1 MAYNVKV
8 TASAEK
14 DLDAIVS
21 YYIMQEL
28 SNPQAAGHLLD
39 EITKMYHALADNPMI
54 FPACSQPL
62 LQRYRKVT
70 VMRYVIIYRIDD
82 ETVYV
87 ERFFSQLEDYVNKL

>member
-21 YYIMQEL
+21 YIVQES
-28 SNPQAAGHLLD
+28 SNSQAAGHLLD
-39 EITKMYHALADNPMI
+39 EITKMYHVLADNPMI
-54 FPACSQPL
+54 FPACSQSL

-70 VMRYVIIYRIDD
+70 VMRYVIIYRIDG

>member
-1 MAYNVKV
+1 MAYNIKV

-21 YYIMQEL
+21 YIVQEL

-39 EITKMYHALADNPMI
+39 EITKIYHVLVDNPMV

-70 VMRYVIIYRIDD
+70 VMRYVIIYRIDG

>member
-21 YYIMQEL
+21 YIVEEL
-28 SNPQAAGHLLD
+28 STPQAAGHLLD
-39 EITKMYHALADNPMI
+39 EITKMYHVLADNPMI

-70 VMRYVIIYRIDD
+70 VMRYVVIYRIDG

>member
-14 DLDAIVS
+14 DLDAIIS
-21 YYIMQEL
+21 YIVQEL

-39 EITKMYHALADNPMI
+39 EITKMYHVLADNPMI

-70 VMRYVIIYRIDD
+70 VMRYVIIYRIDC

>member
-1 MAYNVKV
+1 MAFNVKV
-8 TASAEK
+8 NASAEK

-21 YYIMQEL
+21 YIVQEL

-39 EITKMYHALADNPMI
+39 EITKMYHVLADNPMT

-62 LQRYRKVT
+62 LQRYRKIT
-70 VMRYVIIYRIDD
+70 VLRYVIIYRIDG

>member
-1 MAYNVKV
+1 MAYKVKV

-14 DLDAIVS
+14 DLDAIIS
-21 YYIMQEL
+21 YIVQEL

-39 EITKMYHALADNPMI
+39 EITKMYHMLMVNPMV
-54 FPACSQPL
+54 FPVCSQPL

-82 ETVYV
+82 RTVYV

>member
-1 MAYNVKV
+1 MAYNIKV

-21 YYIMQEL
+21 YIVQDL

-39 EITKMYHALADNPMI
+39 EITKMYHVLADNPMI
-54 FPACSQPL
+54 FPTCSQPL

-70 VMRYVIIYRIDD
+70 VMRYVIIYRIDG
-82 ETVYV
+82 ETVYM

>member
-14 DLDAIVS
+14 DLDAIIS
-21 YYIMQEL
+21 YIVQEL
-28 SNPQAAGHLLD
+28 SNLQAASHLPD
-39 EITKMYHALADNPMI
+39 EITRMYHMLADNPMV

-70 VMRYVIIYRIDD
+70 VMRYVIIYRIDGG
-82 ETVYV
+82 TVYV

>member
-21 YYIMQEL
+21 YIVQEL

-39 EITKMYHALADNPMI
+39 EITKMYHVLADNPMI

-70 VMRYVIIYRIDD
+70 VMRYVIIYCIDG

>member
-1 MAYNVKV
+1 MACNVKV

-14 DLDAIVS
+14 DLNAIVS
-21 YYIMQEL
+21 YIVQEL

-39 EITKMYHALADNPMI
+39 EITKMYHVLADNPMI

-70 VMRYVIIYRIDD
+70 VMRYVIIYRIDG

>member
-21 YYIMQEL
+21 YIVREL

-39 EITKMYHALADNPMI
+39 EINKMYHVLADNPVI
-54 FPACSQPL
+54 FPVCSQPL

-70 VMRYVIIYRIDD
+70 VMRYVIIYRIDG

>member
-21 YYIMQEL
+21 YIMQEL

-39 EITKMYHALADNPMI
+39 EITKMYHVLADNPMI
-54 FPACSQPL
+54 FPACCQPL

-70 VMRYVIIYRIDD
+70 VMRYVIICRIDG

>member
-1 MAYNVKV
+1 MAFNVKV

-21 YYIMQEL
+21 YIVQEL
-28 SNPQAAGHLLD
+28 SNPQAAGHLPD
-39 EITKMYHALADNPMI
+39 EIIRMYRMLADDPMI

-62 LQRYRKVT
+62 LQRYRKIT
-70 VMRYVIIYRIDD
+70 VLRYVIIYRIDG

-87 ERFFSQLEDYVNKL
+87 ERFFSQLENCADKL

>member
-14 DLDAIVS
+14 DLDAIIS
-21 YYIMQEL
+21 YIVQEL

-39 EITKMYHALADNPMI
+39 EITKTYHILADNPMI

-70 VMRYVIIYRIDD
+70 VMRYVIIYRIDG

>member
-21 YYIMQEL
+21 YIMQEL

-39 EITKMYHALADNPMI
+39 EITKMYHVLADNPMI

-62 LQRYRKVT
+62 LKRYRKVT

>member
-14 DLDAIVS
+14 DLDAIIS
-21 YYIMQEL
+21 YIVQEL

-39 EITKMYHALADNPMI
+39 EITKMHHVLADNPTI

-70 VMRYVIIYRIDD
+70 VMRYVIIYRIDG